1 MVGSRIRW
9 PKVRFIIPKVRPRIR
24 PARTSHFLPSFQG
37 QAGGLWN
44 VGMSRTTDLP
54 SEQRSR
60 AEAAREK
67 KGCEMRIVVNDR
79 DRTSGISKQ
88 TPYRGTRETN
98 QWPVAVGVRVL
109 PPDRRQGIFTVDW
122 GRSCRWEVR
131 TAARGRRRGGGGGGT
146 LTGRHLDSS
155 ALQRSTRPST
165 WIRTAGVDRFL
176 QKKNDHWDAGVPV
189 FLPFRCCPCL

>member
-1 MVGSRIRW
+1 
-9 PKVRFIIPKVRPRIR
+9 
-24 PARTSHFLPSFQG
+24 
-37 QAGGLWN
+37 
-44 VGMSRTTDLP
+44 MSRTTDLP

-60 AEAAREK
+60 AETAREK

-122 GRSCRWEVR
+122 GRPCRWEVR
-131 TAARGRRRGGGGGGT
+131 AGARGRRRGGSGGGT

-155 ALQRSTRPST
+155 TFNSALDLLPSLGHRQLASINSSRRKMIIGTR
-165 WIRTAGVDRFL
+165 R
-176 QKKNDHWDAGVPV
+176 GVPV
-189 FLPFRCCPCL
+189 FLPFRCCPSL